1 MRADNKHPADTGL
14 TAQDP
19 SFQNR
24 KTLTVF
30 CNGPVTRPFS
40 TRDDWE
46 KTLTGIM
53 VTKNKAQIRPRR
65 DDVSLDG
72 LSFLLA
78 DVQDNLGNFLTAFLT
93 IQGWPSS
100 RIGAAIAAG
109 GLGAVLARFI
119 GGWVLDIFPRR
130 RLMLA
135 VCCAVTFLS
144 VAVMAWAPLFYPIV
158 LAHFIAGGA
167 GALFTPILAAISHHT
182 AGARGYIARMG
193 RNESFNHLGNASSG
207 FVMSLLGRMMGPV
220 APLWGVGGLA
230 AVSLLL
236 VGGFSKRA
244 DAPSE
249 QSRDAASLRQTLR
262 AICTLLSE
270 ARLAVFLTTY
280 LLFNVANGAV
290 VPLMIERYAFFH
302 LGDPA
307 SVTAICIVVA
317 QITMAPVALLVGK
330 KAPQWPR
337 KPLFVLALAL
347 QPVRDGLVILSA
359 DWPTL
364 VLVQILDGLSSGI
377 ILVLF
382 YAILSDIAS
391 GSGRRNLL
399 IGLGLALGTIGALLS
414 NLAGGALASGYG
426 FNTTFVVLGLTGAAV
441 ACLFAWGMPET
452 HSPAS
457 EGA

>member
-1 MRADNKHPADTGL
+1 M
-14 TAQDP
+14 
-19 SFQNR
+19 
-24 KTLTVF
+24 
-30 CNGPVTRPFS
+30 
-40 TRDDWE
+40 
-46 KTLTGIM
+46 
-53 VTKNKAQIRPRR
+53 TKNKEQTRHQR
-65 DDVSLDG
+65 DDLALDG

-93 IQGWPSS
+93 IQSWPSN

-109 GLGAVLARFI
+109 GLGAVLARFA
-119 GGWVLDIFPRR
+119 GGWALDIFPRR

-135 VCCAVTFLS
+135 VCCAVTFMS
-144 VAVMAWAPLFYPIV
+144 VTVMAWAPLFYPIV

-182 AGARGYIARMG
+182 VGAKGYIERMG

-230 AVSLLL
+230 AASLFMI
-236 VGGFSKRA
+236 GGFSARA

-249 QSRDAASLRQTLR
+249 QPRDAASIRQTLG
-262 AICTLLSE
+262 AVCKLLSE
-270 ARLAVFLTTY
+270 PRLLVFLVTY

-307 SVTAICIVVA
+307 IVTAICIVVA
-317 QITMAPVALLVGK
+317 QITMAPVAFFVGK

-337 KPLFVLALAL
+337 KPLFVFALVL
-347 QPVRDGLVILSA
+347 QPIRDGLVVLSA
-359 DWPTL
+359 GWPTL
-364 VLVQILDGLSSGI
+364 TLVQILDGLSSGI

-391 GSGRRNLL
+391 GSGRSNLL

-426 FNTTFVVLGLTGAAV
+426 FNTTFVVLGLTAAAV

-452 HSPAS
+452 HSPSS

>member
-1 MRADNKHPADTGL
+1 MGTSVTENRAQTRH
-14 TAQDP
+14 
-19 SFQNR
+19 R
-24 KTLTVF
+24 K
-30 CNGPVTRPFS
+30 
-40 TRDDWE
+40 DD
-46 KTLTGIM
+46 L
-53 VTKNKAQIRPRR
+53 
-65 DDVSLDG
+65 SLDG

-93 IQGWPSS
+93 IQNWPSS

-119 GGWVLDIFPRR
+119 GGWALDIIARR

-135 VCCAVTFLS
+135 LCCVVTFVS
-144 VAVMAWAPLFYPIV
+144 VAMMAWVPLFYPIV
-158 LAHFIAGGA
+158 VAHFIAGGA

-182 AGARGYIARMG
+182 AGAKGYIERMG

-207 FVMSLLGRMMGPV
+207 FLMSLLGRMMGPV

-236 VGGFSKRA
+236 VGGFSSRA
-244 DAPSE
+244 DEPSG
-249 QSRDAASLRQTLR
+249 QSREAASVRETLH
-262 AICTLLSE
+262 AVVSLLSE
-270 ARLAVFLTTY
+270 PRLAVFLVTY

-290 VPLMIERYAFFH
+290 VPLMIERYAFYH
-302 LGDPA
+302 LGNPA
-307 SVTAICIVVA
+307 DVTAICIVVA
-317 QITMAPVALLVGK
+317 QITMAPVAFLVGR

-359 DWPTL
+359 GWPTL
-364 VLVQILDGLSSGI
+364 ALVQILDGLSSGI

-414 NLAGGALASGYG
+414 NLAGGALASAYG
-426 FNTTFVVLGLTGAAV
+426 FSTTFTILGLTGAAV

-452 HSPAS
+452 HPHGSDPA
-457 EGA
+457 

>member
-1 MRADNKHPADTGL
+1 MTENRAQTRH
-14 TAQDP
+14 
-19 SFQNR
+19 R
-24 KTLTVF
+24 K
-30 CNGPVTRPFS
+30 
-40 TRDDWE
+40 DD
-46 KTLTGIM
+46 L
-53 VTKNKAQIRPRR
+53 
-65 DDVSLDG
+65 SLDG

-93 IQGWPSS
+93 IQNWPSS

-119 GGWVLDIFPRR
+119 GGWALDIIARR

-135 VCCAVTFLS
+135 LCCVVTFVS
-144 VAVMAWAPLFYPIV
+144 VAMMAWVPLFYPIV
-158 LAHFIAGGA
+158 VAHFIAGGA

-182 AGARGYIARMG
+182 AGAKGYIERMG

-207 FVMSLLGRMMGPV
+207 FLMSLLGRMMGPV

-236 VGGFSKRA
+236 VGGFSSRA
-244 DAPSE
+244 DEPSG
-249 QSRDAASLRQTLR
+249 QSREAASVRETLH
-262 AICTLLSE
+262 AVVSLLSE
-270 ARLAVFLTTY
+270 PRLAVFLVTY

-290 VPLMIERYAFFH
+290 VPLMIERYAFYH
-302 LGDPA
+302 LGNPA
-307 SVTAICIVVA
+307 DVTAICIVVA
-317 QITMAPVALLVGK
+317 QITMAPVAFLVGR

-359 DWPTL
+359 GWPTL
-364 VLVQILDGLSSGI
+364 ALVQILDGLSSGI

-414 NLAGGALASGYG
+414 NLAGGALASAYG
-426 FNTTFVVLGLTGAAV
+426 FSTTFTILGLTGAAV

-452 HSPAS
+452 HPHGSDPA
-457 EGA
+457 

>member
-1 MRADNKHPADTGL
+1 
-14 TAQDP
+14 
-19 SFQNR
+19 
-24 KTLTVF
+24 
-30 CNGPVTRPFS
+30 
-40 TRDDWE
+40 
-46 KTLTGIM
+46 M
-53 VTKNKAQIRPRR
+53 VTENRAQTQQRK
-65 DDVSLDG
+65 DDLSLDG

-93 IQGWPSS
+93 IHNWPSN

-109 GLGAVLARFI
+109 GLGAVLARSV
-119 GGWVLDIFPRR
+119 GGWALDIVACRR
-130 RLMLA
+130 VMLA
-135 VCCAVTFLS
+135 ICCGVTFVS
-144 VAVMAWAPLFYPIV
+144 VAIMAWAPVFYPIV

-182 AGARGYIARMG
+182 AGASGYIGRMG

-207 FVMSLLGRMMGPV
+207 FLMSLLGRMLGPV

-236 VGGFSKRA
+236 VAGFSAQA
-244 DAPSE
+244 DEPSG
-249 QSRDAASLRQTLR
+249 QSREAASFKETLH
-262 AICTLLSE
+262 AIRTLLSE
-270 ARLAVFLTTY
+270 PRLAIFLTTY

-290 VPLMIERYAFFH
+290 VPLMIERYAFLH

-307 SVTAICIVVA
+307 IVTAICIVVA
-317 QITMAPVALLVGK
+317 QITMAPIAFLVGK

-337 KPLFVLALAL
+337 KPLFILALAI
-347 QPVRDGLVILSA
+347 QPVRDGLVVLSA
-359 DWPTL
+359 GWPTL
-364 VLVQILDGLSSGI
+364 ALVQILDGLSSGI

-391 GSGRRNLL
+391 ESGRRNLL

-414 NLAGGALASGYG
+414 NLAGGALTSGYG
-426 FNTTFVVLGLTGAAV
+426 FNTTFLLLGLTGAAV

-452 HSPAS
+452 HRTGSYPA
-457 EGA
+457 

>member
-1 MRADNKHPADTGL
+1 MIENRAQSRH
-14 TAQDP
+14 
-19 SFQNR
+19 R
-24 KTLTVF
+24 K
-30 CNGPVTRPFS
+30 
-40 TRDDWE
+40 DDF
-46 KTLTGIM
+46 
-53 VTKNKAQIRPRR
+53 
-65 DDVSLDG
+65 SLDG

-93 IQGWPSS
+93 IQSWPSS

-119 GGWVLDIFPRR
+119 GGWALDIIACR

-135 VCCAVTFLS
+135 VCCAVTVVS
-144 VAVMAWAPLFYPIV
+144 VAMMAWVPLFYPIV
-158 LAHFIAGGA
+158 VAHFLAGGA

-182 AGARGYIARMG
+182 AGARGYIERMG

-207 FVMSLLGRMMGPV
+207 FLMSLLGRMMGPV

-230 AVSLLL
+230 AVSLVL
-236 VGGFSKRA
+236 VGGFSAQA
-244 DAPSE
+244 DEPSG
-249 QSRDAASLRQTLR
+249 QSREAASMRETLR

-270 ARLAVFLTTY
+270 PRLAVFLATY

-290 VPLMIERYAFFH
+290 VPLMIERYAFAH

-307 SVTAICIVVA
+307 VVTAICIVVA
-317 QITMAPVALLVGK
+317 QITMAPVAFFVGN
-330 KAPQWPR
+330 KAMQWPR
-337 KPLFVLALAL
+337 KPLFILALAL
-347 QPVRDGLVILSA
+347 QPVRDSLVILSTG
-359 DWPTL
+359 WPILTL
-364 VLVQILDGLSSGI
+364 IQVLDGLSSGI

-399 IGLGLALGTIGALLS
+399 IGLGLALGTIGALVS

-426 FNTTFVVLGLTGAAV
+426 FNATFIILGLTGAAV
-441 ACLFAWGMPET
+441 TCLFAFGMPET
-452 HSPAS
+452 RPAAS
-457 EGA
+457 N

>member
-1 MRADNKHPADTGL
+1 MTENRAQTRH
-14 TAQDP
+14 
-19 SFQNR
+19 R
-24 KTLTVF
+24 K
-30 CNGPVTRPFS
+30 
-40 TRDDWE
+40 DD
-46 KTLTGIM
+46 L
-53 VTKNKAQIRPRR
+53 
-65 DDVSLDG
+65 SLDG

-93 IQGWPSS
+93 IQSWPSS

-119 GGWVLDIFPRR
+119 GGWALDIIARR

-135 VCCAVTFLS
+135 LCCIVTFVS
-144 VAVMAWAPLFYPIV
+144 VAMMAWVPLFYPIV
-158 LAHFIAGGA
+158 VAHFIAGGA

-182 AGARGYIARMG
+182 AGAKGYIERMG

-207 FVMSLLGRMMGPV
+207 FLMSLLGRMMGPV

-236 VGGFSKRA
+236 VGRFSSRA
-244 DAPSE
+244 DEPSG
-249 QSRDAASLRQTLR
+249 QSREAGSVRETLH
-262 AICTLLSE
+262 AVMSLLSE
-270 ARLAVFLTTY
+270 PRLAVFLVTY

-290 VPLMIERYAFFH
+290 VPLMIERYAFYH
-302 LGDPA
+302 LGNPA
-307 SVTAICIVVA
+307 DVTAICIVVA
-317 QITMAPVALLVGK
+317 QITMAPVAFFVGR

-359 DWPTL
+359 GWSTL
-364 VLVQILDGLSSGI
+364 ALVQILDGLSSGI

-414 NLAGGALASGYG
+414 NLAGGALASAYG
-426 FNTTFVVLGLTGAAV
+426 FSTTFTILGLTGAAV
-441 ACLFAWGMPET
+441 ACLFGWGLPET
-452 HSPAS
+452 HPHGSDPA
-457 EGA
+457 

>member
-1 MRADNKHPADTGL
+1 
-14 TAQDP
+14 
-19 SFQNR
+19 
-24 KTLTVF
+24 
-30 CNGPVTRPFS
+30 
-40 TRDDWE
+40 
-46 KTLTGIM
+46 M
-53 VTKNKAQIRPRR
+53 VTENRTQTRHRK
-65 DDVSLDG
+65 DDLSLDG

-93 IQGWPSS
+93 IQNWPSN

-109 GLGAVLARFI
+109 GLGAVLARFVC
-119 GGWVLDIFPRR
+119 GWALDIFACR

-135 VCCAVTFLS
+135 VCCAVTFVS

-182 AGARGYIARMG
+182 AGAGGYIARMG

-207 FVMSLLGRMMGPV
+207 FLMSLMGRMMGPV
-220 APLWGVGGLA
+220 APLWGVGVLA
-230 AVSLLL
+230 ALSLFL
-236 VGGFSKRA
+236 VGGFSARA
-244 DAPSE
+244 DEPSG
-249 QSRDAASLRQTLR
+249 QSRKEASARETLH
-262 AICTLLSE
+262 AVCMLLSE
-270 ARLAVFLTTY
+270 PGLAIFLTTY

-307 SVTAICIVVA
+307 VVTAICIVVA
-317 QITMAPVALLVGK
+317 QITMAPVAFFVGR
-330 KAPQWPR
+330 KAPHWPR
-337 KPLFVLALAL
+337 KPLFILALAL
-347 QPVRDGLVILSA
+347 QPIRDGLVVLSA
-359 DWPTL
+359 GWPTL
-364 VLVQILDGLSSGI
+364 ALVQILDGLSSGI

-414 NLAGGALASGYG
+414 NLAGGVLTSAYG
-426 FNTTFVVLGLTGAAV
+426 FNTTFMILGLTGAVV

-452 HSPAS
+452 NHPAVS
-457 EGA
+457 DPA

>member
-1 MRADNKHPADTGL
+1 MR
-14 TAQDP
+14 
-19 SFQNR
+19 
-24 KTLTVF
+24 
-30 CNGPVTRPFS
+30 
-40 TRDDWE
+40 
-46 KTLTGIM
+46 
-53 VTKNKAQIRPRR
+53 
-65 DDVSLDG
+65 
-72 LSFLLA
+72 
-78 DVQDNLGNFLTAFLT
+78 
-93 IQGWPSS
+93 
-100 RIGAAIAAG
+100 
-109 GLGAVLARFI
+109 
-119 GGWVLDIFPRR
+119 
-130 RLMLA
+130 
-135 VCCAVTFLS
+135 
-144 VAVMAWAPLFYPIV
+144 
-158 LAHFIAGGA
+158 
-167 GALFTPILAAISHHT
+167 TP
-182 AGARGYIARMG
+182 
-193 RNESFNHLGNASSG
+193 
-207 FVMSLLGRMMGPV
+207 
-220 APLWGVGGLA
+220 
-230 AVSLLL
+230 
-236 VGGFSKRA
+236 
-244 DAPSE
+244 PSE

-270 ARLAVFLTTY
+270 ARLAVFLATY

-337 KPLFVLALAL
+337 KPLFVFALAL

-359 DWPTL
+359 DWPTLVLVL

-426 FNTTFVVLGLTGAAV
+426 FNTTFVVLGLTGGAV